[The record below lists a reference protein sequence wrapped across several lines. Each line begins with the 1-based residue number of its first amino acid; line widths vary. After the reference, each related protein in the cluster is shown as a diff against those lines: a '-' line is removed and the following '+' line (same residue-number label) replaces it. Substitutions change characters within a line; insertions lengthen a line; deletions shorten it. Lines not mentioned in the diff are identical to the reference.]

1 MSMLRAAGRVAVAT
15 ACLLSGA
22 VFVRVGADSGSA
34 LLYGASWL
42 LLVACVVC
50 ATYQLT
56 RR

>member
-1 MSMLRAAGRVAVAT
+1 MLRAAGRVAVAT